1 MTGITKWDRIYH
13 KVWKVLQSV
22 KFITTWGVTSWNFRS
37 FLHDSFFVKH
47 LWIATTNSLPFEFWL
62 NFTYRSSIFIV
73 AFEHFFWFYTAPKM
87 KFFIKDFFSKCD
99 QMRTFLQ
106 IWSHLPKKSLTENL
120 IFSAVLD
127 FTYLRRSCLR
137 MPSMDYQLNC
147 EVAVWVKS
155 TFQSLSP
162 STLVQIQNQREV
174 SKTDETLWE
183 RIETRIW
190 T

>member
-1 MTGITKWDRIYH
+1 
-13 KVWKVLQSV
+13 
-22 KFITTWGVTSWNFRS
+22 
-37 FLHDSFFVKH
+37 
-47 LWIATTNSLPFEFWL
+47 
-62 NFTYRSSIFIV
+62 
-73 AFEHFFWFYTAPKM
+73 M

-183 RIETRIW
+183 RIEIRIW